1 MDKPAQVADDILAEE
16 KLSSEPEK
24 TSILPRLGIIAG
36 AAVLAYLVFALLPY
50 DVEARK
56 GLALLA
62 FIAVLWL
69 TEALHITITAL
80 LVPILAVMMGFK
92 DVNTTKALSTFAD
105 PVIFLFFGG
114 FALATALHAQKL
126 DRKLALGLIAAAGG
140 RMGLATL
147 YVFLATAGLSM
158 WISNT
163 ATAAM
168 MLPLALGLISQMTTD
183 KPGTKTFIMLGIA
196 YSASVG
202 GLGTLVG
209 SPPNIIA
216 ARALDIDFAEWM
228 KIGLPMMFILLPVVY
243 GMLYIMFRPDF
254 GERVSGISVSIPWT
268 PQRIATVVLF
278 AATALCWIFSSK
290 IAAATKISSMD
301 TVIAL
306 TAAVM
311 VVSLGLASWKEVS
324 ANTDWG
330 VLYLFGGGLTLS
342 AILRSSGASA
352 VLGNAVAGVMGGLT
366 PFFVCLIV
374 ALFIVFLTEFT
385 SNTASAALL
394 VPVFA
399 AIAEQMN
406 IPKEVL
412 VLIIGIGA
420 SLAFM
425 MPVATPPNA
434 LVFGTGHVRQRDMI
448 KVGFCLEIIC
458 AFILAIYATFFFF

>member
-1 MDKPAQVADDILAEE
+1 MVPPAQLPDDIIAQEQPTAESE
-16 KLSSEPEK
+16 KK
-24 TSILPRLGIIAG
+24 SILPRLGLIAG

-56 GLALLA
+56 GLALLTL
-62 FIAVLWL
+62 IAILWL
-69 TEALHITITAL
+69 TEALHVTITAL
-80 LVPILAVMMGFK
+80 LVPVLGVLIGFK
-92 DVNTTKALSTFAD
+92 DLTTAKALSTFAD

-126 DRKLALGLIAAAGG
+126 DQKIALSLVSAARG
-140 RMGLATL
+140 RMGIATL
-147 YVFLATAGLSM
+147 YIFLATAGLSM

-168 MLPLALGLISQMTTD
+168 MLPLALGLISQMSTD
-183 KPGTKTFIMLGIA
+183 KRGTKTFIMLGIA

-216 ARALDIDFAEWM
+216 ARALDINFAEWM
-228 KIGLPMMFILLPVVY
+228 KIGLPMMFVMLPVVY
-243 GMLYIMFRPDF
+243 AILYLMFRPDF
-254 GERVSGISVSIPWT
+254 GKRVSGITVSIPWT
-268 PQRIATVVLF
+268 TSRITAIILF

-290 IAAATKISSMD
+290 IAAVTKISSMD

-306 TAAVM
+306 SAAIL

-406 IPKEVL
+406 MPKELL

-448 KVGFCLEIIC
+448 KVGFCLEIIG
-458 AFILAIYATFFFF
+458 AFILATYAVLFL

>member
-1 MDKPAQVADDILAEE
+1 MVPPAQLPDDIIAQEQPTAESE
-16 KLSSEPEK
+16 KK
-24 TSILPRLGIIAG
+24 SILPRLGLIAG
-36 AAVLAYLVFALLPY
+36 AAVLAYLVFTLLPY

-56 GLALLA
+56 GLALLTL
-62 FIAVLWL
+62 IAILWL

-80 LVPILAVMMGFK
+80 LIPALAVIIGFEGL
-92 DVNTTKALSTFAD
+92 TTAKALSTFAD

-126 DRKLALGLIAAAGG
+126 DQKIALSLVSAARG
-140 RMGLATL
+140 RMGIATL
-147 YVFLATAGLSM
+147 YIFLATAGLSM

-168 MLPLALGLISQMTTD
+168 MLPLALGLISQMSTD
-183 KPGTKTFIMLGIA
+183 KRGTKTFIMLGIA

-216 ARALDIDFAEWM
+216 ARALDINFAEWM
-228 KIGLPMMFILLPVVY
+228 KIGLPMMFVMLPVVY
-243 GMLYIMFRPDF
+243 AILYLMFRPDF
-254 GERVSGISVSIPWT
+254 GKRVSGITVSIPWT
-268 PQRIATVVLF
+268 TSRITAIILF

-290 IAAATKISSMD
+290 IAAVTKISSMD

-306 TAAVM
+306 SAAIL

-406 IPKEVL
+406 MPKELL

-448 KVGFCLEIIC
+448 KVGFCLEIIG
-458 AFILAIYATFFFF
+458 AFILATYAVLFL

>member
-1 MDKPAQVADDILAEE
+1 MISPPEVPDAIHAQEHPGVESE
-16 KLSSEPEK
+16 KK
-24 TSILPRLGIIAG
+24 SILPRLGIIAL
-36 AAVLAYLVFALLPY
+36 AAVLAWLMYTFLPY
-50 DVEARK
+50 ELEPRK
-56 GLALLA
+56 GLALLT
-62 FIAVLWL
+62 FIAILWL
-69 TEALHITITAL
+69 TEALNITITAL
-80 LVPILAVMMGFK
+80 LVPFLAVIMGFK
-92 DVNTTKALSTFAD
+92 DLNTTKALASFAD

-114 FALATALHAQKL
+114 FALATALHSQKL
-126 DRKLALGLIAAAGG
+126 DRKIALGLIAAAGG
-140 RMGLATL
+140 RMGLAIMYL
-147 YVFLATAGLSM
+147 FLATAGLSM

-183 KPGTKTFIMLGIA
+183 NRGTKVYILLGIA
-196 YSASVG
+196 YSSSIG

-216 ARALDIDFAEWM
+216 AKALEMTFAEWM
-228 KIGLPMMFILLPVVY
+228 KIGLPMMLILLPVIYAV
-243 GMLYIMFRPDF
+243 LYFMFRPDF
-254 GERVSGISVSIPWT
+254 GERVSTISVSIPWT
-268 PQRIATVVLF
+268 PPRIMAIILF
-278 AATALCWIFSSK
+278 ACTALAWIFSGQ

-301 TVIAL
+301 TIVAL
-306 TAAVM
+306 AAAIL
-311 VVSLGLASWKEVS
+311 VVSLGLASWKEVA

-330 VLYLFGGGLTLS
+330 VLYLFGAGLALS
-342 AILRSSGASA
+342 AIMRSSGASA
-352 VLGNAVAGVMGGLT
+352 VLGSAVANVMGGLS

-374 ALFIVFLTEFT
+374 ATFIVFLTEFT

-406 IPKEVL
+406 IPKELL

-434 LVFGTGHVRQRDMI
+434 LVYGTGHVRQRDMI
-448 KVGFCLEIIC
+448 KAGFVLNIIC
-458 AFILAIYATFFFF
+458 ALILATYASIFF

>member
-1 MDKPAQVADDILAEE
+1 MVPPAQLPDDIIAQEQPTAESE
-16 KLSSEPEK
+16 KK
-24 TSILPRLGIIAG
+24 SILPRLGLIAG
-36 AAVLAYLVFALLPY
+36 AAVLAYLVFTLLPY

-56 GLALLA
+56 GLALLTL
-62 FIAVLWL
+62 IAILWL

-80 LVPILAVMMGFK
+80 LIPALAVIIGFEGL
-92 DVNTTKALSTFAD
+92 TTAKALSTFAD

-126 DRKLALGLIAAAGG
+126 DQKIALSLVSAARG
-140 RMGLATL
+140 RMGIATL
-147 YVFLATAGLSM
+147 YIFLATAGLSM

-168 MLPLALGLISQMTTD
+168 MLPLALGLISQMSTD
-183 KPGTKTFIMLGIA
+183 KRGTKTFIMLGIA

-216 ARALDIDFAEWM
+216 ASALDINFAEWM
-228 KIGLPMMFILLPVVY
+228 KIGLPMMFVMLPVVY
-243 GMLYIMFRPDF
+243 AILYLMFRPDF
-254 GERVSGISVSIPWT
+254 GKRVSGITVSIPWT
-268 PQRIATVVLF
+268 TSRITAIILF

-290 IAAATKISSMD
+290 IAAVTKISSMD

-306 TAAVM
+306 SAAIL

-406 IPKEVL
+406 MPKELL

-448 KVGFCLEIIC
+448 KVGFCLEIIG
-458 AFILAIYATFFFF
+458 AFILATYAVLFL

>member
-1 MDKPAQVADDILAEE
+1 MVPPAQLPDDIIAQEQPTAESE
-16 KLSSEPEK
+16 KK
-24 TSILPRLGIIAG
+24 SILPRLGLIAG
-36 AAVLAYLVFALLPY
+36 AAVLAYLVFTLLPY

-56 GLALLA
+56 GLALLTL
-62 FIAVLWL
+62 IAILWL

-80 LVPILAVMMGFK
+80 LIPALAVIIGFEGL
-92 DVNTTKALSTFAD
+92 TTAKALSTFAD

-126 DRKLALGLIAAAGG
+126 DQKIALSLVSAARG
-140 RMGLATL
+140 RMGIATL
-147 YVFLATAGLSM
+147 YIFLATAGLSM

-168 MLPLALGLISQMTTD
+168 MLPLALGLISQMSTD
-183 KPGTKTFIMLGIA
+183 KRGTKTFIMLGIA

-216 ARALDIDFAEWM
+216 ARALDINFAEWM
-228 KIGLPMMFILLPVVY
+228 KIGLPMMFVMLPVVY
-243 GMLYIMFRPDF
+243 AILYLMFRPDF
-254 GERVSGISVSIPWT
+254 GKRVSGITVSIPWT
-268 PQRIATVVLF
+268 TSRITAIILF

-290 IAAATKISSMD
+290 IAAVTKISSMD

-306 TAAVM
+306 SAAIL

-406 IPKEVL
+406 MPKELL

-448 KVGFCLEIIC
+448 KVGFILEVVGAI
-458 AFILAIYATFFFF
+458 ILATYAVFFL

>member
-1 MDKPAQVADDILAEE
+1 MVPPAQLPDDIIAQEHPAAESE
-16 KLSSEPEK
+16 KKSL
-24 TSILPRLGIIAG
+24 LPRLILIAG
-36 AAVLAYLVFALLPY
+36 AAVLAYLVFILLPY
-50 DVEARK
+50 DVEAKK
-56 GLALLA
+56 GLALLT
-62 FIAVLWL
+62 FIAILWL
-69 TEALHITITAL
+69 TEALHVTITAL
-80 LVPILAVMMGFK
+80 LVPVLGVLIGFK
-92 DVNTTKALSTFAD
+92 DLTTAKALSTFAD

-114 FALATALHAQKL
+114 FALATALRSQKL
-126 DRKLALGLIAAAGG
+126 DRKLALGLISAAGG
-140 RMGLATL
+140 RMGLATM
-147 YVFLATAGLSM
+147 YIFLATAGLSM

-183 KPGTKTFIMLGIA
+183 KPGTKTYILLGIA

-216 ARALDIDFAEWM
+216 ARALDMSFAEWM
-228 KIGLPMMFILLPVVY
+228 KIGLPVTCIMLPVVY
-243 GMLYIMFRPDF
+243 AVLYVVFRPDF
-254 GERVSGISVSIPWT
+254 GERVSGIKVSIPWT
-268 PQRIATVVLF
+268 TQRIMAIILFTV
-278 AATALCWIFSSK
+278 TALCWIFSSK
-290 IAAATKISSMD
+290 IAGLTKIGAMD

-306 TAAVM
+306 TAAVL
-311 VVSLGLASWKEVS
+311 VVSLGLASWKDVS

-352 VLGNAVAGVMGGLT
+352 VLGNTVAGVMGGLT
-366 PFFVCLIV
+366 PFFVCLII

-406 IPKEVL
+406 MPKELL

-448 KVGFCLEIIC
+448 KVGFMLEIIG
-458 AFILAIYATFFFF
+458 AFILATYAVLFL

>member
-1 MDKPAQVADDILAEE
+1 MVPPAQLPDDIIAQKHPAEA
-16 KLSSEPEK
+16 PEK
-24 TSILPRLGIIAG
+24 ASILPRLAIIAL
-36 AAVLAYLVFALLPY
+36 AAALAYLVYTFLPY
-50 DVEARK
+50 EVEPRK
-56 GLALLA
+56 GLALLT
-62 FIAVLWL
+62 FIAILWL

-80 LVPILAVMMGFK
+80 LIPALAVIIGFEGL
-92 DVNTTKALSTFAD
+92 TTAKALSTFAD

-126 DRKLALGLIAAAGG
+126 DQKIALSLVSAARG
-140 RMGLATL
+140 RMGIATL
-147 YVFLATAGLSM
+147 YIFLATAGLSM

-168 MLPLALGLISQMTTD
+168 MLPLALGLISQMSTD
-183 KPGTKTFIMLGIA
+183 KRGTKTFIMLGIA

-216 ARALDIDFAEWM
+216 ARALDINFAEWM
-228 KIGLPMMFILLPVVY
+228 KIGLPMMFVMLPVVY
-243 GMLYIMFRPDF
+243 AILYLMFRPDF
-254 GERVSGISVSIPWT
+254 GKRVSGITVSIPWT
-268 PQRIATVVLF
+268 TSRITAIILF

-290 IAAATKISSMD
+290 IAAVTKISSMD

-306 TAAVM
+306 SAAIL

-406 IPKEVL
+406 MPKELL

-448 KVGFCLEIIC
+448 KVGFILEVVGAI
-458 AFILAIYATFFFF
+458 ILATYAVFFL

>member
-1 MDKPAQVADDILAEE
+1 MVPPAQLPDDIIAQEQPTAESE
-16 KLSSEPEK
+16 KK
-24 TSILPRLGIIAG
+24 SILPRLGLIAG
-36 AAVLAYLVFALLPY
+36 AAVLAYLVFTLLPY

-56 GLALLA
+56 GLALLTL
-62 FIAVLWL
+62 IAILWL

-80 LVPILAVMMGFK
+80 LIPALAVIIGFEGL
-92 DVNTTKALSTFAD
+92 TTAKALSTFAD

-126 DRKLALGLIAAAGG
+126 DQKIALSLVSAARG
-140 RMGLATL
+140 RMGIATL
-147 YVFLATAGLSM
+147 YIFLATAGLSM

-168 MLPLALGLISQMTTD
+168 MLPLALGLISQMSTD
-183 KPGTKTFIMLGIA
+183 KRGTKTFIMLGIA

-216 ARALDIDFAEWM
+216 ARALDINFAEWM
-228 KIGLPMMFILLPVVY
+228 KIGLPMMFVMLPVVY
-243 GMLYIMFRPDF
+243 AILYLMFRPDF
-254 GERVSGISVSIPWT
+254 GKRVSGITVSIPWT
-268 PQRIATVVLF
+268 TSRITAIILF

-290 IAAATKISSMD
+290 IAAVTKISSMD

-306 TAAVM
+306 SAAIL

-406 IPKEVL
+406 MPKELL

-448 KVGFCLEIIC
+448 KVGFMLEIIG
-458 AFILAIYATFFFF
+458 AFIVATYAVLFL

>member
-1 MDKPAQVADDILAEE
+1 MVPPAQLPDDIIAQEQPTAESE
-16 KLSSEPEK
+16 KK
-24 TSILPRLGIIAG
+24 SILPRLGLIAG
-36 AAVLAYLVFALLPY
+36 AAVLAYLVFTLLPY

-56 GLALLA
+56 GLALLTL
-62 FIAVLWL
+62 IAILWL

-80 LVPILAVMMGFK
+80 LVPILAVIIGFK
-92 DVNTTKALSTFAD
+92 DVTTAKALSTFAD

-126 DRKLALGLIAAAGG
+126 DQKIALSLVSAARG
-140 RMGLATL
+140 RMGIATL
-147 YVFLATAGLSM
+147 YIFLATAGLSM

-168 MLPLALGLISQMTTD
+168 MLPLALGLISQMSTD
-183 KPGTKTFIMLGIA
+183 KRGTKTFIMLGIA

-216 ARALDIDFAEWM
+216 ARALDINFAEWM
-228 KIGLPMMFILLPVVY
+228 KIGLPMMFVMLPVVY
-243 GMLYIMFRPDF
+243 AILYLMFRPDF
-254 GERVSGISVSIPWT
+254 GERVSGITVSIPWT
-268 PQRIATVVLF
+268 TSRVMAIVLF
-278 AATALCWIFSSK
+278 ATTALCWIFSSK
-290 IAAATKISSMD
+290 IAEATKIGGMD

-306 TAAVM
+306 SAAVL
-311 VVSLGLASWKEVS
+311 VVSLGLASWREVS

-342 AILRSSGASA
+342 AILRSSGAST
-352 VLGNAVAGVMGGLT
+352 VLGNAVAGVMGGLA

-406 IPKEVL
+406 MPKELL

-448 KVGFCLEIIC
+448 KVGFCLEIIG
-458 AFILAIYATFFFF
+458 AFILATYAVLFL